1 MTRMTKNGVLEFNPD
16 LSTRPGR
23 VWQAWTGQ
31 ERVDRR
37 LDVIDAAITLG
48 RWRPYA
54 AMRHAEPVQITLS
67 EYPKYDDRQFTVIAQ
82 VTLTIPTGLHV
93 VFGLK
98 RGALS
103 VWAGPAMIVEEYV
116 IRYAAIDELMEGVPR
131 QIAELRGIAKGRT
144 LGE

>member
-1 MTRMTKNGVLEFNPD
+1 MTRMTKNGVLEFNPH

-54 AMRHAEPVQITLS
+54 AMRHTDPVQITLS
-67 EYPKYDDRQFTVIAQ
+67 EYPKYDDRQFQVIAI

-93 VFGLK
+93 VVGLK

-103 VWAGPAMIVEEYV
+103 VWGEPATIVDDYTV
-116 IRYAAIDELMEGVPR
+116 RYADMDDLMREVPR
-131 QIAELRGIAKGRT
+131 EIAKLRDIAKRRT